1 MSSNTE
7 KEGCG
12 GIFALFWLFMI
23 IRGCISG
30 GDDTDNVPNYVDSDE
45 IEITGPT
52 ISHNLNWSDTEHPD
66 KNYTGTVTLNT
77 SDYYDSKKY
86 KASCSVYEMTDNE
99 LKNSSNGMEC
109 LKEYMVWNKNISNYS
124 AERIISAFERE
135 ILYPVGVKAGW
146 PYKKSYL
153 HDKSKLDFLYSMF
166 NEIQKKENLTRYE
179 FADMITSYVQNIEYS
194 LPWNGDCKEDYN
206 NVEMVKDLVD
216 QGYDCYSNVPFGY
229 YSPVEFIGNWTGDC
243 DTRSTL
249 VYTVLKHYG
258 YDVVILGS
266 QFYGHS
272 ILGINLTPL
281 KTYNPSYKIHDRK
294 KYYAWELTAP
304 SALGRLD
311 PSWNDMR
318 HWKVDLDNELDYS
331 IITYIE

>member
-1 MSSNTE
+1 MSRN
-7 KEGCG
+7 KERGGCG
-12 GIFALFWLFMI
+12 GSIVLFIFFII

-30 GDDTDNVPNYVDSDE
+30 EYDTSSTPDFNDDSDE
-45 IEITGPT
+45 IEITGL
-52 ISHNLNWSDTEHPD
+52 ISHSLEWVDSEHPG
-66 KNYTGTVTLNT
+66 KRYTGTVELDAL
-77 SDYYDSKKY
+77 DYYSSKKY
-86 KASCSVYEMTDNE
+86 KASCSPFEMTDTE
-99 LKNSSNGMEC
+99 FRKSSNGVEC
-109 LKEYMVWNKNISNYS
+109 IKEYMVWNKNISNYS
-124 AERIISAFERE
+124 AERIISGLERE

-153 HDKSKLDFLYSMF
+153 HDKSKLDFLYFMF
-166 NEIQKKENLTRYE
+166 NEIQRKENLTRYK

-194 LPWNGDCKEDYN
+194 LPWDGDCKEDYN
-206 NVEMVKDLVD
+206 NVELVKDIVD
-216 QGYDCYSNVPFGY
+216 QGYDCYSYVPFGY
-229 YSPVEFIGNWTGDC
+229 YAPVEFIAKWTGDC

-249 VYTVLKHYG
+249 VYTILKHYG

-266 QFYGHS
+266 QYYGHS

>member
-1 MSSNTE
+1 MSNN
-7 KEGCG
+7 KERGGCG
-12 GIFALFWLFMI
+12 GSIVFFLFFII

-30 GDDTDNVPNYVDSDE
+30 EYDRSSTPDFDDDSDE
-45 IEITGPT
+45 IEIIGP
-52 ISHNLNWSDTEHPD
+52 ISHSLEWSDSEHPR
-66 KNYTGTVTLNT
+66 KRYTGTVKLDAL
-77 SDYYDSKKY
+77 DYYSSKNY
-86 KASCSVYEMTDNE
+86 KASCSPFDLTDNE

-109 LKEYMVWNKNISNYS
+109 LKEYLVWNKNISNYS
-124 AERIISAFERE
+124 AERIISDFEAE
-135 ILYPVGVKAGW
+135 ILYPLGVKSGW

-166 NEIQKKENLTRYE
+166 NKIQKKENLTRYE

-216 QGYDCYSNVPFGY
+216 QGYDCYSYVPFGY
-229 YSPVEFIGNWTGDC
+229 YAPVEFIAKFTGDC

-249 VYTVLKHYG
+249 VYTILKHYE

-266 QFYGHS
+266 QYYGHS
-272 ILGINLTPL
+272 ILGVNLTPL

-294 KYYAWELTAP
+294 KYYVWELTAP

>member
-1 MSSNTE
+1 MSSNRE
-7 KEGCG
+7 KGGCG
-12 GIFALFWLFMI
+12 GIFGLFWLFMI

-45 IEITGPT
+45 IKITGPT

-66 KNYTGTVTLNT
+66 KNYTGTVTLNS
-77 SDYYDSKKY
+77 SDYYDSKRY
-86 KASCSVYEMTDNE
+86 KASCSAIEMTENE
-99 LKNSSNGMEC
+99 LKNSSEGLEC
-109 LKEYMVWNKNISNYS
+109 LKEYIVWNKNISNYS
-124 AERIISAFERE
+124 AKKIIFESKRERI
-135 ILYPVGVKAGW
+135 YPVGFRQGW
-146 PYKKSYL
+146 TYKKSYL
-153 HDKSKLDFLYSMF
+153 YDKSKLDFLYSMF

-179 FADMITSYVQNIEYS
+179 FADMVTSYVQNIEYS
-194 LPWNGDCKEDYN
+194 LPWGGDCREDYN

-216 QGYDCYSNVPFGY
+216 QGYDCYSYVPFGY

-294 KYYAWELTAP
+294 KYYAWELTGP
-304 SALGRLD
+304 SVLGRLD
-311 PSWNDMR
+311 PSWDDMR